1 MSELDGS
8 LEEFGGWAG
17 VASVVSTNAA
27 IAGATLASPSFAWGD
42 HALSNLGQPGD
53 PVATPVTTL
62 LFDGGLVLGGLVGLL
77 FSYALWTGSTN
88 LVERLAALPLCV
100 ALLGMVGVGVFPY
113 TQPLH
118 GPAAI
123 TLYLASMVA
132 MAVYAVGNAL
142 AGATERAAGTVALVA
157 LHVGVWWWW
166 LSGGGLSRGGL
177 AIPELLGS
185 LLFSAWVLWTS
196 RWHLRGARADGRDA
210 QFQR

>member
-1 MSELDGS
+1 MSERDGNVNR
-8 LEEFGGWAG
+8 LGGWAG
-17 VASVVSTNAA
+17 VVSVLSTNAA
-27 IAGATLASPSFAWGD
+27 IAGATLASSSFAWGD

-62 LFDGGLVLGGLVGLL
+62 LFDGGLVVGGLVGLL
-77 FSYALWTGSTN
+77 FSYTLWTGSAN
-88 LVERLAALPLCV
+88 LVERIAVLPLCV
-100 ALLGMVGVGVFPY
+100 ALLGMVGAGIFPY

-118 GPAAI
+118 GPAAV

-142 AGATERAAGTVALVA
+142 TGAVRRAAGTVGLVA
-157 LHVGVWWWW
+157 LHVGIWWWW

-185 LLFSAWVLWTS
+185 LLFSAWVLWTAH
-196 RWHLRGARADGRDA
+196 WHLRGPRAADTDA